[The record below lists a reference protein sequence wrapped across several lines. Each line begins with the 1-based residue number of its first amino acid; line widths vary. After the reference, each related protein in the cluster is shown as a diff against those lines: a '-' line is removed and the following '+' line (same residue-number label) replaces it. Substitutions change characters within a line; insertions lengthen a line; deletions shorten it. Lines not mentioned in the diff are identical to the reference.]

1 MKITTT
7 ERQEEHK
14 MNFDEMKELIVDTL
28 GCEED
33 QVTPS
38 ASLTKDLEADS
49 LDLVELHMALEEKL
63 GIKIPD
69 EQLAKLDTIQ
79 DVLEYLAAAK

>member
-1 MKITTT
+1 
-7 ERQEEHK
+7 
-14 MNFDEMKELIVDTL
+14 MNFDEMKELIVETL

-33 QVTPS
+33 QVTPE

-49 LDLVELHMALEEKL
+49 LDLVELQMDLEEKL

-79 DVLEYLAAAK
+79 DVLNYLASAK

>member
-7 ERQEEHK
+7 ERQEEHN

-79 DVLEYLAAAK
+79 DVLDYLASAQ